1 MKNVNKILIALGAGV
16 VVGGVL
22 GMLFA
27 PKKGS
32 ELRKDISDK
41 GKKLSDDVKTK
52 YREGKEKLNGLRKNA
67 EELADEF
74 A

>member
-22 GMLFA
+22 GVLFA

-41 GKKLSDDVKTK
+41 GKKFSEDVKAK

-67 EELADEF
+67 EEMADDF

>member
-41 GKKLSDDVKTK
+41 GKKFSDDVKTK